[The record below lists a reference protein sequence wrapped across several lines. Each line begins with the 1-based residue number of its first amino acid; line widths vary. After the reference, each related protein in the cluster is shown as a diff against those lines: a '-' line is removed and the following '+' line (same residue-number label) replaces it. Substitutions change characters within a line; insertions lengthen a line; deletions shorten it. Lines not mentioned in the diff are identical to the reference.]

1 MDRIVLCRSVTSVV
15 LLLAF
20 AAQGAFAEEED
31 LTELVMSFDDP
42 HMTSYDLAFFL
53 ATHDFDA
60 TPKAGYVI
68 VNLDDKVYKLTPNGE
83 AAGLADVV
91 EMGGA

>member
-1 MDRIVLCRSVTSVV
+1 MDRIVLCRSVTSVM

-20 AAQGAFAEEED
+20 AAQGAFAGED
-31 LTELVMSFDDP
+31 LMELVMSFDDP

-83 AAGLADVV
+83 AAGLADIE